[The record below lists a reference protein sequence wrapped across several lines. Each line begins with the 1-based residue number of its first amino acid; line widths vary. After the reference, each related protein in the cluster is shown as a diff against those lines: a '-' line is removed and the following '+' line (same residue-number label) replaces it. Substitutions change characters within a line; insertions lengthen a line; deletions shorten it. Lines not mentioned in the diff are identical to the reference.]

1 MIWFFRKQKMY
12 KFLKVNNSKVV
23 SLLVLSAAIWFAVT
37 HKFNEARA
45 TTNPSGLTSKYGC
58 VMSRA
63 SSGFATLWQGHNGIG
78 INSMVYLDFS
88 TNTGGAVTGVV
99 NGYNTS
105 TPTSSLTTSSGTF
118 TETAVPDSYNS
129 VYLLRF
135 TDSRD
140 ASVMKFLT
148 MPVNSGN
155 TLLFTEVEDGQQSAP
170 WNGVCQKI

>member
-1 MIWFFRKQKMY
+1 MY
-12 KFLKVNNSKVV
+12 KFINENKSKFL
-23 SLLVLSAAIWFAVT
+23 SLLILSAAIWFGVT
-37 HKFNEARA
+37 HSFKEARA
-45 TTNPSGLTSKYGC
+45 ITNPSGLTGKYGC

-99 NGYNTS
+99 SGYNTS

-118 TETAVPDSYNS
+118 TETAMPDTYNS
-129 VYLLRF
+129 VYLMRL

-155 TLLFTEVEDGQQSAP
+155 TILFTEVEDGQQSAP